1 MKLSP
6 NMIQQIQIRTQ
17 KRMQAK
23 QELDSYVTLA
33 ASSNKDDKTIT
44 LSASGDKGTY
54 RLLDEGF
61 VVDTEGYPLFYIMK
75 NTIQNFF
82 DKLSTDYVGS
92 INIGHMSFASFPFLV
107 GDWSKQALNVIDIGD
122 GRKGLDVT
130 PNLNDESL
138 FIKELKTAG
147 YPIGISAEFSYKLDL
162 EATEEY
168 GIDMVNEIDIAHF
181 ALVGEAGN
189 VGSSN
194 INLKGS
200 GKMSKKK
207 EKENIFERFFKKYG
221 DENKNLNAEG
231 GEGTNPPEPETDPI
245 NPTDPED
252 PEGKDGEEDDP
263 EDNPEL
269 DSKLE
274 EAAQIMEKQEE
285 TITSLQ
291 KEQTKALALM
301 EKMENH
307 IQALEAENKKLKGN
321 NEQLS
326 ASAETGLS
334 HFEEVVKKLNLTTE
348 SIIQPKEKDKE
359 QKEKAV
365 ITDGFGEV

>member
-1 MKLSP
+1 MKLNP
-6 NMIQQIQIRTQ
+6 TMIQQIQIRTQ

-23 QELDSYVTLA
+23 QQLDSYITLA
-33 ASSNKDDKTIT
+33 AATNKEDKTIT
-44 LSASGDKGTY
+44 LSASGSDGTY

-75 NTIQNFF
+75 NTIQNYC
-82 DKLSTDYVGS
+82 DKLSADYVGA
-92 INIGHMSFASFPFLV
+92 INIGHMDFATFPFLV
-107 GDWSKQALNVIDIGD
+107 GSWSKASLKAVDIGD
-122 GRKGLDVT
+122 GRKGLDT
-130 PNLNDESL
+130 MPNINEDSF
-138 FIKELKTAG
+138 FIKELKATG

-168 GIDMVNEIDIAHF
+168 GIDMINEIDITNF
-181 ALVGEAGN
+181 AIVGEAGN

-221 DENKNLNAEG
+221 EDGKNLQAES
-231 GEGTNPPEPETDPI
+231 GEGKTEPIEPETDPEE
-245 NPTDPED
+245 NPDGKDENPDEEPTD
-252 PEGKDGEEDDP
+252 
-263 EDNPEL
+263 L
-269 DSKLE
+269 DSQLE
-274 EAAQIMEKQEE
+274 EAAQIMETQEE
-285 TITSLQ
+285 KIEAL
-291 KEQTKALALM
+291 EENQTKALAMM

-307 IQALEAENKKLKGN
+307 IKSLEAENEKLKGN

-326 ASAETGLS
+326 ASAEKGLS
-334 HFEEVVKKLNLTTE
+334 HFEEVVKKLSLTTDSVLE
-348 SIIQPKEKDKE
+348 TPTDKKEN